1 MNEPARE
8 ATPEP
13 ETAPDAASLVGLL
26 EAFAIEDTAALP
38 AEELVDQLAALERLK
53 SAAAARQ
60 ARLAVALD
68 TRPREAEAAR
78 GVPAVRRGRGVAGQ
92 VALARRESP
101 FRGRQH
107 LGLAKVLTSSTAWPS
122 TPP

>member
-1 MNEPARE
+1 MERQGE
-8 ATPEP
+8 VRRFIESVV
-13 ETAPDAASLVGLL
+13 DKVL
-26 EAFAIEDTAALP
+26 EAFAIEDTAGPA

-68 TRPREAEAAR
+68 TRTREAEAAR

-122 TPP
+122 SPP